1 MPDRVAP
8 GSSVVRSRIALGAVA
23 FVLVAYP
30 LVFGSATAINIG
42 VLVLLFAMLGTAWN
56 LLGGYAGQISF
67 GHAVFF
73 GTGAYTS
80 TLLLKQFG
88 LSPWVGMLA
97 GAALAAAVAVAVG
110 LPTFRLAGHYFAI
123 ATIVVGEIAH
133 TLVRNADAVGGAR
146 GLFLPIVPSTL
157 VNYQFHE
164 GRVPYYFVALGLYA
178 FALLV
183 TFAVER
189 RRIGF
194 YLRAIREDQAAA
206 QSVGVSVLRYKLGA
220 AALSAALAA
229 LGGTFY
235 AQYVLFI
242 DADSVFPLSLSILI
256 ALVPILGGAGH
267 AIGPLLGAVVLIP
280 LSELTRITFGGTGQ
294 GLDLVIYG
302 GLIVL
307 IAVLQPG
314 GLVTLPRRWH
324 WSVAAVRKRSA

>member
-1 MPDRVAP
+1 MPDRLGP
-8 GSSVVRSRIALGAVA
+8 GSAVTRTRVAVA
-23 FVLVAYP
+23 GVGLVLIAYP
-30 LVFGSATAINIG
+30 FVFSSSTAVNIG

-80 TLLLKQFG
+80 TLLLKQLG
-88 LSPWVGMLA
+88 LSPWIGMLA
-97 GAALAAAVAVAVG
+97 GAALAAAVAVAIG
-110 LPTFRLAGHYFAI
+110 WPTFRLAGHYFAI

-133 TLVRNADAVGGAR
+133 TLVRNADIVGGAR
-146 GLFLPIVPSTL
+146 GLVLPILPSAL
-157 VNYQFHE
+157 VNYEFHE
-164 GRVPYYFVALGLYA
+164 GRVPYYFIALGLYGL
-178 FALLV
+178 ALLV
-183 TFAVER
+183 TAGVER
-189 RRIGF
+189 RRIGT

-220 AALSAALAA
+220 AAISAALAA
-229 LGGTFY
+229 LGGSFY

-267 AIGPLLGAVVLIP
+267 LIGPLLGAAVLIP
-280 LSELTRITFGGTGQ
+280 LSELTRIRFGGTGQ

-324 WSVAAVRKRSA
+324 RSGPTLGRRSV

>member
-1 MPDRVAP
+1 VPDHGP
-8 GSSVVRSRIALGAVA
+8 GRSARRLRRGAIAAVA
-23 FVLVAYP
+23 LVLVAYP
-30 LVFGSATAINIG
+30 FVFSSSTAINIG
-42 VLVLLFAMLGTAWN
+42 VLVLMFAMVGTAWN

-73 GTGAYTS
+73 GTGGYTS
-80 TLLLKQFG
+80 TLLLKHLG
-88 LSPWVGMLA
+88 LSPWIGMLA
-97 GAALAAAVAVAVG
+97 GAALAAALAVVVG
-110 LPTFRLAGHYFAI
+110 WPTFRLAGHYFAI

-133 TLVRNADAVGGAR
+133 TAVRNADAIGGAR
-146 GLFLPIVPSTL
+146 GLFLPILPSTL
-157 VNYQFHE
+157 INYEFHE
-164 GRVPYYFVALGLYA
+164 GRVPYYFVALALYL

-183 TFAVER
+183 TVGVER
-189 RRIGF
+189 RRIGS

-267 AIGPLLGAVVLIP
+267 AIGPLLGAAVLIP
-280 LSELTRITFGGTGQ
+280 LSELTRIRFGGTGQ

-314 GLVTLPRRWH
+314 GLITLPRRWH
-324 WSVAAVRKRSA
+324 WSIAALRKRSA

>member
-8 GSSVVRSRIALGAVA
+8 GSLLTPIRVAAAVA
-23 FVLVAYP
+23 GLVLLVYP
-30 LVFGSATAINIG
+30 VVLSSSTAINIG
-42 VLVLLFAMLGTAWN
+42 VLVLLFATLGTAWN

-88 LSPWVGMLA
+88 LSPWIGMLVGA
-97 GAALAAAVAVAVG
+97 GLAAVLAVAIG
-110 LPTFRLAGHYFAI
+110 WPTFRLAGHYFAI

-133 TLVRNADAVGGAR
+133 TLVRNADVIGGAR
-146 GLFLPIVPSTL
+146 GLFLPILPSTV
-157 VNYQFHE
+157 VNYEFHE
-164 GRVPYYFVALGLYA
+164 GRVPYYFVALGLYGA
-178 FALLV
+178 ALLV
-183 TFAVER
+183 TLGVER
-189 RRIGF
+189 RRIGS

-206 QSVGVSVLRYKLGA
+206 QSVGVSILRYKLA
-220 AALSAALAA
+220 AAAISAALTA

-256 ALVPILGGAGH
+256 ALVPILGGAGR
-267 AIGPLLGAVVLIP
+267 AVGPLLGAAVLIP
-280 LSELTRITFGGTGQ
+280 LSELTRIRFGGTGQ

-324 WSVAAVRKRSA
+324 RSADALQKRSA

>member
-1 MPDRVAP
+1 VRDRL
-8 GSSVVRSRIALGAVA
+8 ALAAVA
-23 FVLVAYP
+23 LVLVTYP
-30 LVFGSATAINIG
+30 FAFGSATAINVG

-67 GHAVFF
+67 GHAAFF

-80 TLLLKQFG
+80 TLLLKELG
-88 LSPWVGMLA
+88 LSPWLGMLA

-110 LPTFRLAGHYFAI
+110 WPTFRLAGHYFAI

-133 TLVRNADAVGGAR
+133 TLVRNADIVGGAR
-146 GLFLPIVPSTL
+146 GLFLPIVPSAL
-157 VNYQFHE
+157 VNYEFHE
-164 GRVPYYFVALGLYA
+164 GRTPYYFVALGLYA
-178 FALLV
+178 LALLL
-183 TFAVER
+183 TFVVER
-189 RRIGF
+189 RRMGY
-194 YLRAIREDQAAA
+194 YLRAIREDQLAA

-220 AALSAALAA
+220 AALSAALTA

-242 DADSVFPLSLSILI
+242 DAESVFPLSLSVLI
-256 ALVPILGGAGH
+256 ALVPILGGTGH
-267 AIGPLLGAVVLIP
+267 AVGPLLGAAVLIP
-280 LSELTRITFGGTGQ
+280 LSELTRISFGGTGQ

-314 GLVTLPRRWH
+314 GLATLPRRWQG
-324 WSVAAVRKRSA
+324 SVATERKRYS